1 VRSAWRWVLGAVILA
16 AALRYAARFPWSDTW
31 SALASADWGLL
42 AAAAGANLLSLA
54 CKACGWHLLLRSR
67 VSVRAR
73 TTQLATFAGAAV
85 GSFSVALSGEAVR
98 LHLLAERDRVDAA
111 VAARTIAASRLVE
124 AAGLGIFLGGFA
136 AGAGGVPGR
145 WVLAGAVA
153 LTAAAVALLRWLPWL
168 RSRLPDGGRDSGWT
182 LGGVLAPVSFAV
194 AAWALQWAT
203 YHWSIAATHIAVRRS
218 GSLRALLLSNLGG
231 LLRLTPGN
239 VGVVQGAVVMGLA
252 PFGVPA
258 ARAVAAGLALQAVQV
273 IPVMAIG
280 MAILGRHGIRWPLRR
295 SEEELEPTT

>member
-31 SALASADWGLL
+31 SALVSADWGLL

-73 TTQLATFAGAAV
+73 TTQVATFAGAAV

-98 LHLLAERDRVDAA
+98 LHLLAERDRVDPAE
-111 VAARTIAASRLVE
+111 AARTIAASRLVE

-136 AGAGGVPGR
+136 AGAGGIPWR
-145 WVLAGAVA
+145 WVVAGAVA

-168 RSRLPDGGRDSGWT
+168 RSRLPEGGRDSGWT
-182 LGGVLAPVSFAV
+182 FGGVLAPVSFAV
-194 AAWALQWAT
+194 AAWTLQWAT

-258 ARAVAAGLALQAVQV
+258 AQGVAAGLALQAVQV

>member
-1 VRSAWRWVLGAVILA
+1 VWRWVLGAVVLA

-31 SALASADWGLL
+31 VALAGADWSLL
-42 AAAAGANLLSLA
+42 GAAAGANLLSLV

-67 VSVRAR
+67 VPVRAR
-73 TTQLATFAGAAV
+73 TTQIATFAGAAV

-124 AAGLGIFLGGFA
+124 AAGLGIFLGVFA
-136 AGAGGVPGR
+136 ANAGGVPGR
-145 WVLAGAVA
+145 LVLAGAVA
-153 LTAAAVALLRWLPWL
+153 LTAAAVGLLRWLPWL
-168 RSRLPDGGRDSGWT
+168 RARLPDGGRDPGWT
-182 LGGVLAPVSFAV
+182 VGGIVAPLSFGV

-203 YHWSIAATHIAVRRS
+203 YHWSIASTHVAVRRS
-218 GSLRALLLSNLGG
+218 SSMRALLLSNLGG

-252 PFGVPA
+252 PAGVPA

-273 IPVMAIG
+273 LPVMVIG
-280 MAILGRHGIRWPLRR
+280 MAILGRHRIRLPFRR
-295 SEEELEPTT
+295 SAEEFGPTT